1 MIGDKILVDLEIGFE
16 FPSYAFCVSADDQSH
31 KLKCSGIKP
40 DLYGNNVDLAM
51 LGLPTLRV
59 LMAYDIPILG
69 GVHLSQR
76 FRQIN
81 PIRLEEEIIVKG
93 SITDINPHPR
103 GCILSCKF
111 TYRTS
116 SGNLCVEAE
125 RSGIVPIRARKT
137 SLGIPRPEERLDGFV
152 EIEKRSLEP
161 KKVAEFSSEAG
172 NLIHSDPLVAIQH
185 GFRAPI
191 AAGLIGIHLYREAI
205 EKHCARPKYF
215 NMEVWFRRPMFWDD
229 TLSLVA
235 KKEKGQ
241 IAAMHLLGPNGKPTS
256 NCVIHAL

>member
-1 MIGDKILVDLEIGFE
+1 LIGDKILVDLEIGFE

-31 KLKCSGIKP
+31 KLKCSGIEP

-125 RSGIVPIRARKT
+125 RSGIVPIGARKT
-137 SLGIPRPEERLDGFV
+137 SLGTPRPEECLDGFV
-152 EIEKRSLEP
+152 EIEKRSSEP

-191 AAGLIGIHLYREAI
+191 SAGLIGIHLYREAI

-215 NMEVWFRRPMFWDD
+215 DMEVWFRRPMFWDD